1 MFGDLVKIQDDLII
15 IFASIIVLFLSGI
28 IILSLRALFLHQS
41 IEKSMM
47 ARIKAGKYN
56 EVIDIARDFINIS
69 QSKGRRNPGMFVLYY
84 LAQAYEA
91 IDSLNNALKY
101 YTEASLQASKYGRM
115 YSTILLHIA
124 KISFKLGKNKEA
136 QANYMMLL
144 DKDPDNAEAL
154 YELACVHYRNR
165 SLKKARECL
174 ETVLKKR
181 SGLIEARSLYGKIL
195 FDTGNYLP
203 ALKQFSLLEKYDP
216 SNYEVFY
223 YKAKCFENLKKYA
236 ESIRAYQFILGHEW
250 KNEIHSN
257 NNTLVGIR
265 EGSQISVI
273 NLYIKIKDYHSGIY
287 YVSEYLSNPSS
298 EETKTELIYLYANLL
313 WNTGEEYQALKNF
326 ERIYMMNPGYK
337 DVAIMHERYKK
348 ILPHT
353 YLKAY
358 FTSNESSTDGLDFDS
373 LCKRILARHVFKLM
387 YRHLD
392 YYIYEKGVFY
402 VVFYRHIEPAS
413 FSKLTEIEVMLNSFQ
428 TRPQNIEIYSLSGI
442 MDDAITHFLLKSSHI
457 IEGDEFINTVKKIAP
472 LKS

>member
-1 MFGDLVKIQDDLII
+1 MFGDLVKIQDDLLIV
-15 IFASIIVLFLSGI
+15 FASIIVLFLAGI
-28 IILSLRALFLHQS
+28 IILSLKALFFHQG

-47 ARIKAGKYN
+47 TGLKAGKYN
-56 EVIDIARDFINIS
+56 EVIDKARDFINS
-69 QSKGRRNPGMFVLYY
+69 GKSKARRNPSLFVLYY

-101 YTEASLQASKYGRM
+101 YTEASLQASKYRKL

-154 YELACVHYRNR
+154 YELARVYYKNK

-174 ETVLKKR
+174 ENVLKKR

-203 ALKQFSLLEKYDP
+203 AVKQFSLLEKYDP

-236 ESIRAYQFILGHEW
+236 EAIRAYQFILGHEW
-250 KNEIHSN
+250 RNEIHEN
-257 NNTLVGIR
+257 DNNTLVGIR

-287 YVSEYLSNPSS
+287 YVSEYL
-298 EETKTELIYLYANLL
+298 
-313 WNTGEEYQALKNF
+313 
-326 ERIYMMNPGYK
+326 R
-337 DVAIMHERYKK
+337 
-348 ILPHT
+348 
-353 YLKAY
+353 
-358 FTSNESSTDGLDFDS
+358 
-373 LCKRILARHVFKLM
+373 
-387 YRHLD
+387 
-392 YYIYEKGVFY
+392 
-402 VVFYRHIEPAS
+402 
-413 FSKLTEIEVMLNSFQ
+413 
-428 TRPQNIEIYSLSGI
+428 TRPP
-442 MDDAITHFLLKSSHI
+442 
-457 IEGDEFINTVKKIAP
+457 KKQKP
-472 LKS
+472 S